1 MLWTLQKIIE
11 GALERLSYQLIP
23 YLPPLLA
30 AVVIL
35 AGAWL
40 VAKLVRWSFT
50 RIFKGIE
57 FDRWLRRSGVT
68 TMLDPSGRLRG
79 TEVVAQTI
87 YWAILAIGFLT
98 ALNAFNTQL
107 TSRMVETAVL
117 MLPKLVAAVLI
128 VLAGAWLAQ
137 YLGRSALLW
146 AVNEE
151 IPSPRRVAGVVRLA
165 VMFVA
170 VVVAADYLNFAENV
184 FLAAFVLI
192 MGGAVLAGGLA
203 FGLGGREALG
213 RYLADQ
219 PSEEKVTAPAER
231 SLWTHL

>member
-11 GALERLSYQLIP
+11 DAIERLSAQLIA

-35 AGAWL
+35 AGAWIGAT
-40 VAKLVRWSFT
+40 VMRWLFN

-57 FDRWLRRSGVT
+57 LDRWLRRSGVS
-68 TMLDPSGRLRG
+68 MVLDPSGRIRAAH
-79 TEVVAQTI
+79 VVGRFV
-87 YWAILAIGFLT
+87 YWGVLAVGLLT

-107 TSRMVETAVL
+107 TSKMVEGAIMLLPRVGGAV
-117 MLPKLVAAVLI
+117 VI
-128 VLAGAWLAQ
+128 VLAGMWLAQ
-137 YLGRSALLW
+137 FLGRGALVW

-151 IPSPRRVAGVVRLA
+151 IPSPRRIATAVRVL

-170 VVVAADYLNFAENV
+170 VVVASDYLHFAEHV
-184 FLAAFVLI
+184 FLAAFIL
-192 MGGAVLAGGLA
+192 GAGAAALAGGLA
-203 FGLGGREALG
+203 VGLSAHDALS
-213 RYLADQ
+213 RYLCDRAART
-219 PSEEKVTAPAER
+219 EERAER